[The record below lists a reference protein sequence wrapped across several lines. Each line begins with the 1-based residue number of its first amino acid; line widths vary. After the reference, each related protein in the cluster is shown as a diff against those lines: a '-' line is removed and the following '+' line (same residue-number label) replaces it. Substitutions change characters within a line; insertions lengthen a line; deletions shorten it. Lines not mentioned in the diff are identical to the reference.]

1 MLKKYYLSSLFFL
14 SFNVFSDT
22 VILKD
27 SSTFENVKTSLNKNK
42 INIEFPNGE
51 KKEFLL
57 SEVLELRPKPIEAV
71 TSDPLIEKAETSVPS
86 KSEKIDKEEIK
97 PATKKTATEAKPV
110 DEKKKSFPNLNSDQV
125 YPFFLPVWSPLNDTQ
140 YWYFGAGITIVKLFT
155 LRN

>member
-86 KSEKIDKEEIK
+86 KSEKIDKE
-97 PATKKTATEAKPV
+97 V
-110 DEKKKSFPNLNSDQV
+110 N
-125 YPFFLPVWSPLNDTQ
+125 
-140 YWYFGAGITIVKLFT
+140 
-155 LRN
+155 